1 MSDPIFLPTLSHWVH
16 RNPWTGSLGPARF
29 RVLPR
34 KDEDLMDAEV
44 WRGPLNHDLSQILD
58 TAPFPISEEGLEQLH
73 RWLLD
78 QSRAIAA
85 AT

>member
-1 MSDPIFLPTLSHWVH
+1 MSDSIFLPTLSHWEY
-16 RNPWTGSLGPARF
+16 RNPWTGSLGHTRF

-34 KDEDLMDAEV
+34 KEEDVMDAEV

-58 TAPFPISEEGLEQLH
+58 TAPFPISEDGIQQLH

-78 QSRAIAA
+78 QCNAMAVA
-85 AT
+85 D